1 MCLLSICLCQCS
13 FVPLQQFQ
21 VHFFQCLKS
30 FFFKADINR
39 MGAKFRV
46 LTTRSSIYFEPA
58 GAKEVDNTLI
68 QFSCPSVKE
77 N

>member
-1 MCLLSICLCQCS
+1 MSFIHLSLSVLICS
-13 FVPLQQFQ
+13 FATVSSAL
-21 VHFFQCLKS
+21 FQCLKS

-46 LTTRSSIYFEPA
+46 LTTRNSIYFEPA